1 MGKKKKRIIFN
12 AEPVSDDACIS
23 PKYNQDKEELLED
36 EIKEDFDDST
46 MIITENE
53 HVKAEEEDDSQYAA
67 MILREKAVINEE
79 DEKNKDIDIRSPEY
93 IIKALFTDRCEEQI
107 NAFNLDEYIQDSPT
121 KQQLLLLRKDLW
133 TAYWSDKEI
142 VENYYLDCRRQIRE
156 LLEKIK
162 HQKKKKTEK
171 SKEMIVFVF
180 FPFF

>member
-23 PKYNQDKEELLED
+23 PKYNQDKEELPD
-36 EIKEDFDDST
+36 EEMKEDFDDST

-53 HVKAEEEDDSQYAA
+53 QVKAKEEDDSQYAT

-93 IIKALFTDRCEEQI
+93 IIKALFTDRCDEQI
-107 NAFNLDEYIQDSPT
+107 NAFNLDEYIEDSPT
-121 KQQLLLLRKDLW
+121 KEELLSIRKDLW

-156 LLEKIK
+156 LLEKVK
-162 HQKKKKTEK
+162 HQKKKKRK
-171 SKEMIVFVF
+171 SRKK
-180 FPFF
+180 